1 LQTSGIASSA
11 EENFTISTFQ
21 KLSNT
26 LETGGFNERN
36 EPVVDIALQLFHQ
49 HPRASQQ
56 MKTTRTIMRTTT
68 KTIKGRDDPVLVE
81 ASTHG
86 ERVNTSSLA
95 YVRRIGKQIPP
106 FRRKSTSK

>member
-21 KLSNT
+21 RLSNT

-36 EPVVDIALQLFHQ
+36 EPVVGMEQQLFLQ
-49 HPRASQQ
+49 HPRTKQR
-56 MKTTRTIMRTTT
+56 MKMTARTTTRTIR
-68 KTIKGRDDPVLVE
+68 GRDDPALVD

-95 YVRRIGKQIPP
+95 YVQRIGKQIPP
-106 FRRKSTSK
+106 FRRKSMSK